1 MAIGS
6 KLRTLLISIFTL
18 FIFSFCWISCEDDN
32 PLNWVEPSDLLAID
46 SLVASKTSVG
56 LWEQVSISAYTRGEG
71 ISFEW
76 SSNHGSMVSKDS
88 STVTYWGCPS
98 CVGLNIIECVAKN
111 AHGMVSDTIM
121 ILVNDY
127 E

>member
-71 ISFEW
+71 ISFEKHRNF
-76 SSNHGSMVSKDS
+76 S
-88 STVTYWGCPS
+88 
-98 CVGLNIIECVAKN
+98 
-111 AHGMVSDTIM
+111 
-121 ILVNDY
+121 
-127 E
+127 